1 MKKIDLLFFDAGG
14 GHRSAA
20 NALKEVIEQQ
30 HRPWQISL
38 VNLQEQLDELDVF
51 RKVTGLRLEDC
62 YNLLLNKGWTLGS
75 PQLTR
80 GMQWIIRLYHSRQVR
95 VLEKVWRE
103 RQPDLLVSVVPNL
116 NRAIFDSAR
125 NAVPGTP
132 LVTILTDIADY
143 PPHFWIERQKQFL
156 ICGSGRAVE
165 QARALGHEDKFIFRT
180 SGMILHPRFYEPL
193 EIDRA
198 EERRKLGLA
207 PERRTGLVM
216 FGGQGSNVMLEIAR
230 SLDTQL
236 ICICGKNEKL
246 AAKLRKLRRSS
257 PMFVEG
263 FTRQVPYYMR
273 LADFFIGKPGPGSLS
288 EALAMKLPVIVERN
302 AWTLPQ
308 ERYNAE
314 WIVSHQVGIVL
325 PNFRGIAAAVAGLI
339 EPRNYARYR
348 AGAEALNN
356 RAVFE
361 IPDIL
366 EKILEGT
373 SN

>member
-20 NALKEVIEQQ
+20 NALKEVIERQ
-30 HRPWQISL
+30 HRPWRISL

-132 LVTILTDIADY
+132 LVTILTDIA
-143 PPHFWIERQKQFL
+143 
-156 ICGSGRAVE
+156 
-165 QARALGHEDKFIFRT
+165 
-180 SGMILHPRFYEPL
+180 
-193 EIDRA
+193 
-198 EERRKLGLA
+198 
-207 PERRTGLVM
+207 
-216 FGGQGSNVMLEIAR
+216 R

-236 ICICGKNEKL
+236 ISICGKNEKL
-246 AAKLRKLRRSS
+246 AEKLRMLPRST

-308 ERYNAE
+308 ERYNAV
-314 WIVSHQVGIVL
+314 WITDKGVGLVL
-325 PNFRGIAAAVAGLI
+325 PNFRGIAAAVAELL
-339 EPRNYARYR
+339 EPGNYARYR
-348 AGAEALNN
+348 AAAEAQNN

-361 IPDIL
+361 IPDMLATIL
-366 EKILEGT
+366 EKL
-373 SN
+373 

>member
-116 NRAIFDSAR
+116 NRAIFDSAH

-198 EERRKLGLA
+198 EERRKLGLD
-207 PERRTGLVM
+207 PQRRTGLVM